1 MWKQGIVSRV
11 PWRLLAC
18 GGWRWAN
25 YNQGILGDWLGVHI
39 WIPLVVLKLQVGQ
52 KLGKLAVID
61 QVENILSKLLQS
73 YGLASWADCCKG
85 HGFCFIYG
93 LAIVCLYIQSLKL
106 DTLGFCGF
114 SWCYPSLH
122 FFFSIHLLGMWA
134 CSLSPLH
141 WWLMSPPF
149 LSFSFFLS
157 TEEPLLC
164 SKYSITPQLDNE

>member
-25 YNQGILGDWLGVHI
+25 YNLGILGDWLGVHI

-93 LAIVCLYIQSLKL
+93 LAIVCLHIQSIRPLQHQLILIRLNGNPFKCY
-106 DTLGFCGF
+106 DRIF
-114 SWCYPSLH
+114 S
-122 FFFSIHLLGMWA
+122 GK
-134 CSLSPLH
+134 
-141 WWLMSPPF
+141 
-149 LSFSFFLS
+149 
-157 TEEPLLC
+157 ED
-164 SKYSITPQLDNE
+164 SKSWFYQ